1 MSYAPYNVTVV
12 QGDGESRRFVW
23 DIAGTPVNI
32 ATWTIFTTVKKNP
45 HHADSR
51 AFISYDSDNDT
62 TAIVK
67 SDSASNGFDDQ
78 FHINYLAADSDIPE
92 GEYITD
98 IKIII
103 GSNDPWT
110 AFIGVYTAKEHATDR
125 VTT

>member
-12 QGDGESRRFVW
+12 QGDGESRRFKW
-23 DIAGTPVNI
+23 DIAGTPVDI
-32 ATWTIFTTVKKNP
+32 ATWTIFTTVKKNH
-45 HHADSR
+45 HHADTL
-51 AFISYDSDNDT
+51 ALISYDSVNDT

-78 FHINYLAADSDIPE
+78 FHINYLAADTDIPP

-103 GSNDPWT
+103 GSGDPWT
-110 AFIGVYTAKEHATDR
+110 CFIGTYTAAEHATDR